1 MTLHAVPPGQLRSRR
16 TSRAGRPVR
25 PRALM
30 TMMAAVAAAAIAVT
44 GCASGSSGGGASNG
58 GSGSDGSA
66 PAKVSLTFQVTHG
79 AGSPA
84 FQHWTL
90 HCDPA
95 GGTHPA
101 PAATCASLLKLK
113 NPFAPQN
120 KHMNCPM
127 ILRSD
132 RRIVVTGSWFGQ
144 KVHRVVLDGG
154 CDLGL
159 YAKLHQI
166 FH

>member
-1 MTLHAVPPGQLRSRR
+1 MTLHAGLPGPGRTGQARRCRGRRQPGRLRLMLL
-16 TSRAGRPVR
+16 AG
-25 PRALM
+25 L
-30 TMMAAVAAAAIAVT
+30 AAAAIAVT

-58 GSGSDGSA
+58 GSGGGRT
-66 PAKVSLTFQVTHG
+66 PAKVSLMFQVTHG
-79 AGSPA
+79 KGPA
-84 FQHWTL
+84 VQHWTL
-90 HCDPA
+90 RCEPA

-101 PAATCASLLKLK
+101 ATATCASLLKLK

-120 KHMNCPM
+120 KHVNCPM

-132 RRIVVTGSWFGQ
+132 RRIVVTGTWFGQ

-159 YAKLHQI
+159 YTKLHQI